1 MSLWRAAAGEE
12 HVSDYPGT
20 FFVKVV
26 WPFFAFGSVPGYIWA
41 VTSGAFRARLIVAVV
56 FGVVVLIIFPAYYW
70 FYCRQLGWVWLGP
83 TTLRVSSLRGKVT
96 VNLMDVV
103 EMHSYISGGPIRLVL
118 KYPTEVG
125 QSFLFIP
132 RTRFF
137 VFGEHA
143 VVKELRARVNSEQSQ

>member
-12 HVSDYPGT
+12 DVSDYPGT

-41 VTSGAFRARLIVAVV
+41 VTSGAFRARPIVAVV

-70 FYCRQLGWVWLGP
+70 FYCRRLRWVWLGP
-83 TTLRVSSLRGKVT
+83 TTLRVARVRDEVT
-96 VNLMDVV
+96 VHLTDVV
-103 EMHSYISGGPIRLVL
+103 ELHSYTFGGLFRLTL
-118 KYPTEVG
+118 KYPWEAG

-132 RTRFF
+132 RRRFF
-137 VFGEHA
+137 VFGEHR
-143 VVKELRARVNSEQSQ
+143 VVKELRARVSSQ